1 MISQKIKTL
10 LYPILGLDLE
20 PPTPSGELRIKG
32 DVQPTLALLVGK
44 GTKGTVFVEA
54 TDDGAVKTAD
64 TGAGLT
70 SVEVS
75 SGSAADAATAL
86 SLGASYT
93 RVTIQVE
100 DFGLDLAFQFT
111 SGSWSSDLVLP
122 VGSYEFEISG
132 QDVRLNNT
140 QVGQVSNYKL
150 WAWS

>member
-10 LYPILGLDLE
+10 LYPIIGLDLE

-70 SVEVS
+70 SVEVAN
-75 SGSAADAATAL
+75 GTATGTATAL
-86 SLGASYT
+86 SLTASFS
-93 RVTIQVE
+93 RITIVVS
-100 DFGLDLAFQFT
+100 DFGLDLAFQLP
-111 SGSWSSDLVLP
+111 SGSWSSDLIIEP
-122 VGSYEFEISG
+122 GFRQFDITG
-132 QDVRLNNT
+132 QDVRVNNKD
-140 QVGQVSNYKL
+140 VGLLSSYNL